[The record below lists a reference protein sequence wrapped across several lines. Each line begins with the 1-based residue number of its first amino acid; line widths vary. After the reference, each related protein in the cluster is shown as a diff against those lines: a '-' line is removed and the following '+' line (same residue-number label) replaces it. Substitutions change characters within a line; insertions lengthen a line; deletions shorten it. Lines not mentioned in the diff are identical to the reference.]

1 VPAMA
6 ASARKS
12 LNRVGDVMEDVKSS
26 TEKLPAILEN
36 VKATTE
42 DVRGLTHNDVPPLVH
57 SVQGTMDDV
66 NEILVGAKKTFPISI
81 FAAKGR
87 AARVEDN
94 AAGATSGLR
103 SLRADEPTKE

>member
-1 VPAMA
+1 MNGLLVASKPA
-6 ASARKS
+6 SGVLQQNS
-12 LNRVGDVMEDVKSS
+12 DPLYLGGDYDN
-26 TEKLPAILEN
+26 TG
-36 VKATTE
+36 TYF
-42 DVRGLTHNDVPPLVH
+42 
-57 SVQGTMDDV
+57 QGAMDDV

-94 AAGATSGLR
+94 AAGAASGLR

>member
-1 VPAMA
+1 MKA
-6 ASARKS
+6 
-12 LNRVGDVMEDVKSS
+12 S
-26 TEKLPAILEN
+26 TEKLPAIVEN
-36 VKATTE
+36 VKAATE
-42 DVRGLTHNDVPPLVH
+42 DVRGLTHDDVPLLVH
-57 SVQGTMDDV
+57 SVQGTMGDV
-66 NEILVGAKKTFPISI
+66 NEILVGAKQTFPISV